1 MKPNTTPEHQ
11 LSSLT
16 GKLAGLLYSLCSY
29 LLFLLTALYL
39 IGFLSGLG
47 VPKDINSGQGLS
59 WPLAVIVDA
68 LLITLFAVQHS
79 GMARQRFK
87 RWWTTHIPAP
97 IERATYVLSTCL
109 VLILLFWLWQ
119 PIATPIWSVTSTWGH
134 GLLMAVFWLGCFV
147 VVLSTFLI
155 SHFEL
160 LGITQALSAW
170 RSARPDNPTF
180 KTPLLYKLVR
190 HPLYLGFLIV
200 FWATPDMTVG
210 HLLFALLNT
219 IYILIGAYLEEKDLV
234 EMFGE
239 RYQRYQQNVA
249 MLVPLI
255 KRKPDRKKDA

>member
-1 MKPNTTPEHQ
+1 MKPDTTPEHR
-11 LSSLT
+11 LSTFT

-47 VPKDINSGQGLS
+47 VPKDINSGPGLS
-59 WPLAVIVDA
+59 WPLAVIVDT
-68 LLITLFAVQHS
+68 LLITLFALQHS

-87 RWWTTHIPAP
+87 RWWTAHIPAP

-119 PIATPIWSVTSTWGH
+119 PMATPIWSVTSTWGH
-134 GLLMAVFWLGCFV
+134 GLLMALFWLGCGV

-170 RSARPDNPTF
+170 HSARPDNPTF

-219 IYILIGAYLEEKDLV
+219 IYVLIGAHLEEKDLA

-239 RYQRYQQNVA
+239 RYRRYQQNVA

-255 KRKPDRKKDA
+255 KRKPDRKQDE

>member
-1 MKPNTTPEHQ
+1 MKPDITPEHR

-47 VPKDINSGQGLS
+47 VPKDINSGPAPD
-59 WPLAVIVDA
+59 WPLAILVDT

-87 RWWTTHIPAP
+87 RWWTTLIPAP

-119 PIATPIWSVTSTWGH
+119 PMATPIWRVTSAWGH
-134 GLLMAVFWLGCFV
+134 GLLMALFWLGCGV

-170 RSARPDNPTF
+170 RSARPDTPTF
-180 KTPLLYKLVR
+180 KTPFLYKLVR

-200 FWATPDMTVG
+200 FWAAPDMTAG

-219 IYILIGAYLEEKDLV
+219 VYILIGAHFEEKDLLK
-234 EMFGE
+234 MFGE
-239 RYQRYQQNVA
+239 QYERYRQNVA
-249 MLVPLI
+249 MLIPWV
-255 KRKPDRKKDA
+255 KRKPDQEHGE